1 MPNVVQGLSQRD
13 ACERAR
19 EVIGLLGLEDQTSQ
33 RARDLSG
40 RQRRRPHTG
49 IALMH
54 RSCVV
59 FLDEPPAGGTGIEA
73 SHEAARKAVSDAA
86 PSQLGALGRL
96 LAPLTDDAG
105 RWSMKGQFLIGL
117 QALLGDWQR

>member
-1 MPNVVQGLSQRD
+1 MRRLPR
-13 ACERAR
+13 RAPR
-19 EVIGLLGLEDQTSQ
+19 
-33 RARDLSG
+33 RAEL
-40 RQRRRPHTG
+40 
-49 IALMH
+49 A
-54 RSCVV
+54 
-59 FLDEPPAGGTGIEA
+59 IEA